1 MKRSPLGSYE
11 GQIKIVLGLL
21 VLFLAAAILL
31 NVQLL
36 VVARDAI
43 QDETGRRLLLEADL
57 VRVELERDQMLRGF
71 RDPIGAMPYIPPTF
85 LDRLARLKGM
95 TAVEILNLDGHVMS
109 SSDASRVGGDDP
121 FLAARDDDRRRLL
134 SGAGVLSE
142 IERGPRLR
150 RAHLAAYRPIQDRS
164 RATIGIVRV
173 QSEVPVLAA
182 VHFNLML
189 IAAVQ
194 AGSLVF
200 LVALVVGFARW
211 LMQPY
216 RRLMRAAG
224 QAPGALAGIAGPASR
239 DEPDWL
245 VGAFQGVLDRLRDQ
259 EGELQ
264 RLKRPAD
271 GLPDPRILP
280 GDHLVGGM
288 SSAVLVFDREGRLT
302 VLNPAAETLLGL
314 QRSSAI
320 GRKYG
325 DLIGG
330 ARRLVELV
338 GRSLGEGESFSREV
352 VPLAGPGGRAAHLGA
367 MVSPIRSGAGGPGE
381 PIEGV
386 LCLLADLTE
395 IKTLRERVGIRDNL
409 AALGEM
415 SAGIAHEFR
424 NALATIQGLARLI
437 VRGLPADGNGHSAA
451 RENAETI
458 LREVRDVEKV
468 VQDFLQFARPE
479 HLDLAPVEMETIV
492 RDLARDLKD
501 DPRCGGIRIA
511 VEGIFPPVWG
521 DPRLLRQALQNLVRN
536 AAEAIRDPEEA
547 PDGAPSGA
555 RRGRGRIVIRGE
567 PSPERGSFRLVV
579 EDDGPGIPAEDLP
592 RIFTPFFTTKD
603 RGTGLGLAIVQKIAV
618 LHDGIVEADNRPE
631 GGARLAIV
639 LPERPGSS
647 GSTSPV

>member
-1 MKRSPLGSYE
+1 MKISPLGSYE

-36 VVARDAI
+36 MTARDAI
-43 QDETGRRLLLEADL
+43 EDETGRRLLLEADL
-57 VRVELERDQMLRGF
+57 IRVELERDQMLRGL
-71 RDPIGAMPYIPPTF
+71 REPAGAVPYIPPTF

-95 TAVEILNLDGHVMS
+95 TAVEILNLDGHVLS
-109 SSDASRVGGDDP
+109 SSDATRVGHDDP
-121 FLAARDDDRRRLL
+121 FLASRDGDRRRLL

-142 IERGPRLR
+142 VERGPQSR
-150 RAHLAAYRPIQDRS
+150 RARLAAYRPIQDRS
-164 RATIGIVRV
+164 RATLAIVRV

-182 VHFNLML
+182 VHFNLLL
-189 IAAVQ
+189 IAGVQ
-194 AGSLVF
+194 AVSLLF
-200 LVALVVGFARW
+200 LVGLVVGFARW

-224 QAPGALAGIAGPASR
+224 QAPGALAGIGGAAPR

-245 VGAFQGVLDRLRDQ
+245 VGAFQGVLDKLRDQ

-264 RLKRPAD
+264 RLKRPA
-271 GLPDPRILP
+271 GGTPDPRILP

-288 SSAVLVFDREGRLT
+288 SSAVLVFDGDGRLT
-302 VLNPAAETLLGL
+302 VLNPAAEALLGL

-330 ARRLVELV
+330 ADRLVDLV
-338 GRSLGEGESFSREV
+338 GRSLRNGEAFSREM
-352 VPLAGPGGRAAHLGA
+352 VPLSGPGGRAAHLGA

-381 PIEGV
+381 AIEGV

-424 NALATIQGLARLI
+424 NSLATIQGLARLI
-437 VRGLPADGNGHSAA
+437 VRGLPADGNGHTAV

-458 LREVRDVEKV
+458 LREIHDVEKV

-479 HLDLAPVEMETIV
+479 RLDVAPVESATIV
-492 RDLARDLKD
+492 RDLARDLRD
-501 DPRCGGIRIA
+501 DPQVGGIAIT
-511 VEGIFPPVWG
+511 VEGTFPRLWA
-521 DPRLLRQALQNLVRN
+521 DPRLLRQAIHNLVRN
-536 AAEAIRDPEEA
+536 AAEAIRDR
-547 PDGAPSGA
+547 DGAATSAGH
-555 RRGRGRIVIRGE
+555 IVIRGE
-567 PSPERGSFRLVV
+567 VGPGDGLFRLVV
-579 EDDGPGIPAEDLP
+579 EDDGPGIPPEDLP
-592 RIFTPFFTTKD
+592 RVFTPFFTTKD

-618 LHDGIVEADNRPE
+618 LHDGMAEAANRPG
-631 GGARLAIV
+631 GGARLVIV
-639 LPERPGSS
+639 LPGRTGDQAGAPLL
-647 GSTSPV
+647 